1 MRKPSTQPEPTVRVG
16 DYPQLRA
23 ISWQLRD
30 DTELSESEALRLYE
44 RNWRFVGP
52 MDNRE
57 AAFVQHL
64 ADTYS
69 AGRLLV

>member
-1 MRKPSTQPEPTVRVG
+1 MRKPSARPEPVVRVG
-16 DYPQLRA
+16 DYPQLRT

-30 DTELSESEALRLYE
+30 DTEVSEPEALRLYE

-52 MDNRE
+52 MDERE

>member
-1 MRKPSTQPEPTVRVG
+1 MGNPRVVRVG

-23 ISWQLRD
+23 IAWQLRD
-30 DTELSESEALRLYE
+30 DTELTEFDALRLYE
-44 RNWRFVGP
+44 RNWRYVAELD
-52 MDNRE
+52 DNE

-69 AGRLLV
+69 GGRLLV